1 MRKVKEFL
9 RKYWLGCMCV
19 LTVLIFA
26 VVLSVS
32 SFCGEKKSIS
42 ASAEEVTENET
53 PTTQPRV
60 SSEIYPS
67 ENLFDISKMVQQRY
81 LTVENNT
88 ITVTDYYAAN
98 SGLTLK
104 QVCPKI
110 TAGTYTFSV
119 TISSTV
125 PLSNA
130 AASVSLVS
138 SSGVLFQ
145 LIRQSKLGYVTNT
158 VILTEEQLNLPVYF
172 YGVGNGVVS
181 WEKFTCNAGETA
193 YPWLPNL
200 DSIYNDGYN
209 DGYESGE
216 SAGHKTG
223 YDEGYKNATE
233 ELSSLLITKG
243 NGAYATPINNVVGYV
258 GGTDY
263 LQFDTAS
270 GSADLTGLPN
280 DPYVALRLEASVD
293 VTSQYTISY
302 KSLQGKCSLCFYLDD
317 VIFNLFTLPE
327 TTTPVTINFTL
338 PYGLGKSYVVNELV
352 LVGYKEPLEFDF
364 DENHYTTGGP
374 CVLKG
379 MELYCIFDAKGAYD
393 AGYDVGYSEGSEV
406 SEQEK
411 QEKYEEGKQAGYN
424 QGISEKTNAFSY
436 INAIITA
443 PVDAVLS
450 MFDVDFMGWNLKG
463 LLGLLVCGAI
473 IAIVIKVLL

>member
-42 ASAEEVTENET
+42 ASAEEVTASAA
-53 PTTQPRV
+53 PTTQPRA
-60 SSEIYPS
+60 SSGIDLSKYPTANLIPYPYIDEDRTSDGVTFAVNEDGSLILNGTSTGYSLFYFYRGIYGP
-67 ENLFDISKMVQQRY
+67 LFEEGKTYSFSCSYGLISYVEKEGSATKY
-81 LTVENNT
+81 LTSGT
-88 ITVTDYYAAN
+88 FTWGSGWILGTVYIQ
-98 SGLTLK
+98 LTTG
-104 QVCPKI
+104 Q
-110 TAGTYTFSV
+110 
-119 TISSTV
+119 TV
-125 PLSNA
+125 DNL
-130 AASVSLVS
+130 
-138 SSGVLFQ
+138 
-145 LIRQSKLGYVTNT
+145 T
-158 VILTEEQLNLPVYF
+158 VYPMLNV
-172 YGVGNGVVS
+172 
-181 WEKFTCNAGETA
+181 GETA
-193 YPWLPNL
+193 YPYSPPYDL
-200 DSIYNDGYN
+200 IYN

-243 NGAYATPINNVVGYV
+243 NGAYATPRNNVVGYV

-302 KSLQGKCSLCFYLDD
+302 KSLQGKCSLCFYLDG

-411 QEKYEEGKQAGYN
+411 QEKYEAGKQAGYN